1 MQHEFLD
8 KDDTCKFCNK
18 TCQTMRKNKKWG
30 EKNPLGL
37 GIERHEK
44 AWKAWKRKSEE
55 GKKNERNKKECQLLL
70 EETVTGQ
77 KPQTKAFHNPALS

>member
-1 MQHEFLD
+1 MQYECLD

-18 TCQTMRKNKKWG
+18 TCQTMRKNKEG

-37 GIERHEK
+37 DMKGMKEK
-44 AWKAWKRKSEE
+44 VRRRKN
-55 GKKNERNKKECQLLL
+55 NERDKKECQLLL
-70 EETVTGQ
+70 LVEETVRGQ